1 MSTRDLLYGGDSES
15 DDDNFNPAPADMSD
29 EEGDDDGDVEP
40 KAGSSSPAPRHGSSS
55 RRAVD
60 DDDEDEEDSNVRRRR
75 RQDDDDDEENDGNS
89 VKADGDDAK
98 ADPGARRR
106 SVDDNDNDDD
116 DDEDEGADMREKKRS
131 RNDDDDDEEDD
142 EVDEEEDE
150 EDEDEDEDDE
160 DDVQSSRHRR
170 KRHKRDSRA
179 AFFDIE
185 AEVDDEDEGEDDEKE
200 GEEIGDFIDNAHPDD
215 VEERGRMNDDRRHR
229 ELDRRR
235 ELEQSLDAEK
245 QAEILR
251 QRYGNRRPAKGL
263 GDSAVV
269 PRRLLLPSVEDPS
282 IWAVRCKEGK
292 EREVVFSIMKRIE
305 ERLGTKDELGITA
318 AFERGGA
325 QSVMKGYIYVEALRQ
340 TDIMTALDG
349 MLNVYPR
356 NNLILVEIK
365 DMPDLFRVTKTP
377 TLEPG
382 AWVRLRRP
390 LKYSGDLAQVLDVTE
405 NGLEARVRFIPR
417 LDYGVRDEQLAAVK
431 GANGGKAARRPPGVP
446 GPRPP
451 QRLFSEV
458 EARKRGPKNIMAH
471 AQPNT
476 WTYNGDYFEN
486 GFLTKDVKLQMLV
499 VKDVNPTLEEVTKFA
514 LGAEDGTEN
523 LDLKALAASLK
534 DSNANVTYVPGDV
547 VEVYEG
553 EQKGVIGRAANIVG
567 DIVTIDVT
575 DGELRGTTI
584 EAPTKGLRK
593 RFRAG
598 DHVKVIGGRF
608 RDDVGMVVKIDED
621 RVTLLT
627 DQSNTEITVFS
638 KDLREASDTG
648 GQGALGQYSLLDLVQ
663 LDLSTVGCIIKI
675 DRESLVALDQNGD
688 KRTIMPSQISNL
700 LPKNKMAVAADR
712 NGSEIRLDDVVK
724 EYGGMQRQGKIIHIH
739 RSYLFM
745 HSNSTTEDAGVFV
758 ARASNVSTVAA
769 KGGRVSATAG
779 GPDLSTMNPAMKRNG
794 QGGPGSMQAPQR
806 VMGRDRALGQTVTI
820 RRGGYK
826 GLLGI
831 VKDTTD
837 LHARVELHTKS
848 KIVTVPKA
856 DLIFKDKLTGRAI
869 DINSRGG
876 RGGAA
881 GGFGRGGSS
890 SRNGLPAPAWESG
903 GRTPA
908 AGGLGDRTPAWGMAK
923 ANMTTASSHTP
934 AWNRN
939 DAAGARTPAWAA
951 DGSRTVNPYD
961 GSRTAYGSGSRTP
974 AWNSG
979 AKTPAYDGFGHGS
992 KTPAWGGSGSGGGS
1006 SSDAWGSGSKTPAYG
1021 VSAPTPGASGN
1032 DSWGYTPGAS
1042 GSAGAGYDA
1051 PTPGAGLS
1059 APTPGAL
1066 NAPTPGAYSAPTP
1079 GAALSAP
1086 TPGGGW
1092 AGGWGADSAPTP
1104 AAGAPTPAAG
1114 GGYYGAPTPA
1124 AYGGA
1129 PETPAAS
1136 GPRYADDD

>member
-1 MSTRDLLYGGDSES
+1 M
-15 DDDNFNPAPADMSD
+15 
-29 EEGDDDGDVEP
+29 
-40 KAGSSSPAPRHGSSS
+40 
-55 RRAVD
+55 
-60 DDDEDEEDSNVRRRR
+60 
-75 RQDDDDDEENDGNS
+75 
-89 VKADGDDAK
+89 
-98 ADPGARRR
+98 
-106 SVDDNDNDDD
+106 
-116 DDEDEGADMREKKRS
+116 
-131 RNDDDDDEEDD
+131 
-142 EVDEEEDE
+142 
-150 EDEDEDEDDE
+150 
-160 DDVQSSRHRR
+160 
-170 KRHKRDSRA
+170 
-179 AFFDIE
+179 
-185 AEVDDEDEGEDDEKE
+185 
-200 GEEIGDFIDNAHPDD
+200 
-215 VEERGRMNDDRRHR
+215 
-229 ELDRRR
+229 
-235 ELEQSLDAEK
+235 DAEK

-318 AFERGGA
+318 AFERGGP

-417 LDYGVRDEQLAAVK
+417 LDYGVRDEQLAASAAAK
-431 GANGGKAARRPPGVP
+431 GANGKPVRRPPGVP

-486 GFLTKDVKLQMLV
+486 GFLTKDIKLQQLI

-593 RFRAG
+593 RFRTG

-648 GQGALGQYSLLDLVQ
+648 GQGSLGQYSLLDLVQ

-688 KRTIMPSQISNL
+688 KRSIMPSQISNL

-769 KGGRVSATAG
+769 KGGRVSATVG
-779 GPDLSTMNPAMKRNG
+779 GPDLSTMNPALKRNG
-794 QGGPGSMQAPQR
+794 AGGPGNNMQAPQR
-806 VMGRDRALGQTVTI
+806 VFGRDRALGQTVTI

-837 LHARVELHTKS
+837 AHARVELHTKN

-856 DLIFKDKLTGRAI
+856 DLIFKDRLTGRAI

-876 RGGAA
+876 RGGAS

-890 SRNGLPAPAWESG
+890 SNGMPAPAWESG
-903 GRTPA
+903 GRTPQ
-908 AGGLGDRTPAWGMAK
+908 AGGMGDRTPAWGMAK
-923 ANMTTASSHTP
+923 GKPPPIFQYCYLLVFPRTNMTAASHTP

-979 AKTPAYDGFGHGS
+979 TKTPAYDGFGHGS

-1032 DSWGYTPGAS
+1032 EAWGYTPGAS
-1042 GSAGAGYDA
+1042 GSSGAAYDA

-1066 NAPTPGAYSAPTP
+1066 NAPTPGPYSAPTP

-1086 TPGGGW
+1086 TPGAGW
-1092 AGGWGADSAPTP
+1092 QGGWGADSAPTP
-1104 AAGAPTPAAG
+1104 AAGAPTPGAG

>member
-1 MSTRDLLYGGDSES
+1 MSTRDMLYGGDSES

-29 EEGDDDGDVEP
+29 EEDIEP
-40 KAGSSSPAPRHGSSS
+40 KAGSASPPS
-55 RRAVD
+55 RSNGRRVVDD
-60 DDDEDEEDSNVRRRR
+60 DDDEDDEDAPRRRR
-75 RQDDDDDEENDGNS
+75 HDDDSS
-89 VKADGDDAK
+89 VKADDDDVK
-98 ADPGARRR
+98 ADPQRRR
-106 SVDDNDNDDD
+106 SVDD
-116 DDEDEGADMREKKRS
+116 DE
-131 RNDDDDDEEDD
+131 
-142 EVDEEEDE
+142 DEEEDE
-150 EDEDEDEDDE
+150 EDEVREKKRSRSDDEDEDEKDEDDEEDEEDEEDEDDE

-200 GEEIGDFIDNAHPDD
+200 GEEIGDFIDNAHDD
-215 VEERGRMNDDRRHR
+215 ELEDNRRLNDDRRHR

-263 GDSAVV
+263 GDSAIV

-292 EREVVFSIMKRIE
+292 EREVIFSIMKRVE
-305 ERLGTKDELGITA
+305 ERFGTKDELGITA

-356 NNLILVEIK
+356 NNLKLVEIK

-390 LKYSGDLAQVLDVTE
+390 LKYSNDLAQVLDVTE

-417 LDYGVRDEQLAAVK
+417 LDYGVREESLAAK
-431 GANGGKAARRPPGVP
+431 NGGKAPRRPPGVP

-458 EARKRGPKNIMAH
+458 EARKRGPKNILTH

-476 WTYNGDYFEN
+476 YTYNGDYFEN
-486 GFLTKDVKLQMLV
+486 GFLVKDIKLQQLI

-534 DSNANVTYVPGDV
+534 DSNANVTYVPGDI

-553 EQKGVIGRAANIVG
+553 EQKGVIGRATNIVG
-567 DIVTIDVT
+567 DIVTIQVT

-593 RFRAG
+593 RFRTG

-648 GQGALGQYSLLDLVQ
+648 GQGSLGQYSLLDLVQ

-758 ARASNVSTVAA
+758 SRASNVSTVAA
-769 KGGRVSATAG
+769 KGGRVNATTG
-779 GPDLSTMNPAMKRNG
+779 GPDLSTMNPALKRNG
-794 QGGPGSMQAPQR
+794 NAGPGGNDKSQQR
-806 VMGRDRALGQTVTI
+806 VFGRDRALGQTVTI

-837 LHARVELHTKS
+837 THARVELHTKS

-856 DLIFKDKLTGRAI
+856 DLSYKDKLTGRVI
-869 DINSRGG
+869 DINTRGG
-876 RGGAA
+876 RGGAS

-890 SRNGLPAPAWESG
+890 GGMPAPAWEGG
-903 GRTPA
+903 GRTPQV
-908 AGGLGDRTPAWGMAK
+908 GGMSGDRTPAWGMK
-923 ANMTTASSHTP
+923 ATAHTP

-992 KTPAWGGSGSGGGS
+992 KTPAWGGSGSSGGG
-1006 SSDAWGSGSKTPAYG
+1006 DAWGSKTPAYG

-1042 GSAGAGYDA
+1042 GSGQGYDA

-1066 NAPTPGAYSAPTP
+1066 NAPTPAPYSAPTP

-1092 AGGWGADSAPTP
+1092 QGGWGADSAPTP